1 MQTHALQ
8 EEAIRQA
15 ELTIRA
21 AVGKLI
27 GTTGIRESDAEDI
40 AQILRMHV
48 GAKASRHDPARSSL
62 RTFIDRI
69 VTNKVR
75 DYLESCFAEA
85 RDPRRV
91 AASLDD
97 PMEIEDGGDETFGE
111 TLDAED
117 ALRRAGL
124 LPWPADGALSIDIK
138 LLLDQ
143 FSEIDRGTCAVLS
156 ATRSLREAARD
167 LGIHVETLRARV
179 LRIRGEFERRN
190 IRGMAP
196 TNSSVPPYVRARPR
210 FAHRTPDQGLNTKRA
225 GNTPKISNQ

>member
-1 MQTHALQ
+1 M
-8 EEAIRQA
+8 
-15 ELTIRA
+15 
-21 AVGKLI
+21 VGKLI
-27 GTTGIRESDAEDI
+27 GTPGIRESDADDI

-48 GAKASRHDPARSSL
+48 AEKASKHDPARSSL

-75 DYLESCFAEA
+75 DYLESYFAEG

-91 AASLDD
+91 AASLDEPTESED
-97 PMEIEDGGDETFGE
+97 AGEETIGEI
-111 TLDAED
+111 LDAES

-124 LPWPADGALSIDIK
+124 LPWPTDDALSIDIRM
-138 LLLDQ
+138 LLDQ
-143 FSEIDRGTCAVLS
+143 LSEIDRGTCAVLS

-190 IRGMAP
+190 IRGMGPDNFSEAPVCACKTSVRSPHAGPEAP
-196 TNSSVPPYVRARPR
+196 TQSG
-210 FAHRTPDQGLNTKRA
+210 RTT
-225 GNTPKISNQ
+225 NQNQQNENQ